1 MTNVPG
7 DLKHGKTWTARL
19 WGMKSRWL
27 NICLH
32 FYVWF
37 VVTSSDHRKSLKKI
51 LIIFLL
57 HEINK
62 SALIF
67 IKHFRVRFQ
76 SRDKKLCL
84 NEISH
89 RICRDLKNQILPEER
104 WTYFKKKDLH
114 VLFGL
119 TLLPVVTE
127 GTVTQVIDWTKWI
140 LFRFTRQS
148 KE

>member
-67 IKHFRVRFQ
+67 IKHFCVRFQ

-104 WTYFKKKDLH
+104 WTYFKK
-114 VLFGL
+114 
-119 TLLPVVTE
+119 
-127 GTVTQVIDWTKWI
+127 
-140 LFRFTRQS
+140 RFTCFVWINITSSRHRRYRYAS
-148 KE
+148 NRLNKMNIV

>member
-67 IKHFRVRFQ
+67 IKHFCVRFQ

-104 WTYFKKKDLH
+104 WTYLKK
-114 VLFGL
+114 
-119 TLLPVVTE
+119 
-127 GTVTQVIDWTKWI
+127 
-140 LFRFTRQS
+140 RFTCFVLINITSSRHRRYRYAS
-148 KE
+148 NRLNKMNIV